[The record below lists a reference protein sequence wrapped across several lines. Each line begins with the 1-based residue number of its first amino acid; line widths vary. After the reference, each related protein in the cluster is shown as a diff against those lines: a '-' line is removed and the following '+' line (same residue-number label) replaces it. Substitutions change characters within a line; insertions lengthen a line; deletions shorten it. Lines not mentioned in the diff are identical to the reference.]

1 MKDFKLLLPVVV
13 ATLTFLSCSTES
25 SLEIPA
31 ELRDAKINAAKAFVS
46 KVQFKLQVKPVDGQ
60 ALRKTFRVSPSD
72 IQSLL
77 AANSNLS
84 TRSMLVRSVEPII
97 YNGDTIMYLVNYAKG
112 WKLFSVD
119 KRMPAILA
127 ENYVETGKKVADILN
142 NESIAFWIE
151 NVAGQTKYLSQT
163 DEYDENSENL
173 AVWASNNRGIQR
185 IPYQP
190 VPGEYIYVGREEV
203 SRKSSFVPHVTKTL
217 WHQSSPFNAYCPLV
231 STDSQQRC
239 VVGCVAV
246 ATAQY
251 MYYLQDKR
259 GYSFVMPQSGSCTG
273 VYNGSYVQN
282 FSRMSTWNLNG
293 LALTDN
299 TSKYSSASL
308 DQTALALGYVGK
320 GVNVTYGVQGSSAA
334 PIASQIFLNKNGVK
348 GKFVE
353 LGNISISLI
362 VDGSKEPVI
371 ASGSK
376 SDGSRHMFLID
387 GCKYDSVV
395 YEDVWRFLEDTTFYD
410 PDRYGVILREQ
421 VVSKQNYLYQC
432 NLGANFS
439 SLPYISD
446 ADDTYYRLD
455 NIAGYCKDFIY
466 FKREK

>member
-1 MKDFKLLLPVVV
+1 MKELKLLLLVLV
-13 ATLTFLSCSTES
+13 AAMTFLSCSTES

-31 ELRDAKINAAKAFVS
+31 ELREAKINAAKAFVS
-46 KVQFKLQVKPVDGQ
+46 KVQFKLQVSPVNGQ
-60 ALRKTFRVSPSD
+60 SLRNTFRVSPSD

-77 AANSNLS
+77 SANNNLS
-84 TRSMLVRSVEPII
+84 TRATLLRGVDPVI

-142 NESIAFWIE
+142 NKSIAFWIE
-151 NVAGQTKYLSQT
+151 DVAGQTKYLSQT

-173 AVWASNNRGIQR
+173 AVWASNSRGIQR

-259 GYSFVMPQSGSCTG
+259 GYSFVMPQAGNCTG
-273 VYNGSYVQN
+273 VYNGSYVQS
-282 FSRMSTWNLNG
+282 FSKMSTWNLNG
-293 LALTDN
+293 LALTDK
-299 TSKYSSASL
+299 TGIYS
-308 DQTALALGYVGK
+308 T
-320 GVNVTYGVQGSSAA
+320 
-334 PIASQIFLNKNGVK
+334 
-348 GKFVE
+348 
-353 LGNISISLI
+353 
-362 VDGSKEPVI
+362 
-371 ASGSK
+371 
-376 SDGSRHMFLID
+376 
-387 GCKYDSVV
+387 VV
-395 YEDVWRFLEDTTFYD
+395 
-410 PDRYGVILREQ
+410 
-421 VVSKQNYLYQC
+421 
-432 NLGANFS
+432 
-439 SLPYISD
+439 
-446 ADDTYYRLD
+446 
-455 NIAGYCKDFIY
+455 
-466 FKREK
+466 